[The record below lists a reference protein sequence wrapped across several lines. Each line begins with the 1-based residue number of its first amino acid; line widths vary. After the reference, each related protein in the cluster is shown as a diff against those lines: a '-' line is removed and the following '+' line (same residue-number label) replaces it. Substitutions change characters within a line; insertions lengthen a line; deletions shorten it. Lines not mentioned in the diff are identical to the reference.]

1 MSALRWWSALLL
13 VLAGVSGA
21 ALLLQR
27 QAAEGLRA
35 EIALLREENR
45 ELVRLRA
52 ENRRLVAA
60 QVSAAELAR
69 LRDDRAAVE
78 RLRAEVD
85 AVKDHTDAL
94 AREAE
99 LAARPLIP
107 AAEWRNAGRATP
119 AATVETLLWTA
130 ANHDAATL
138 ASLLAFD
145 ARLRPT
151 VGAFF
156 EALPE
161 TLRTRY
167 GTPERLCAEFMARDL
182 AAAAMRI
189 IDERSAGADDATL
202 VVRLR
207 NSEGFTRV
215 SPFALRR
222 SDAGWQLL
230 VPPATLQAI
239 ANELGS
245 QMPSPP

>member
-35 EIALLREENR
+35 E
-45 ELVRLRA
+45 
-52 ENRRLVAA
+52 NRRLVAA
-60 QVSAAELAR
+60 QVSAAELA
-69 LRDDRAAVE
+69 
-78 RLRAEVD
+78 
-85 AVKDHTDAL
+85 
-94 AREAE
+94 
-99 LAARPLIP
+99 ARPLNR
-107 AAEWRNAGRATP
+107 AAEGRIAGRATP
-119 AATVETLLWTA
+119 ATTVETLLWTV

-239 ANELGS
+239 ANELGG